1 MQYYA
6 TVDSIRPD
14 SIAEEL
20 GIVPGD
26 TICEINGRRI
36 ADFLDYQFLT
46 ASEEIVLKVQKQD
59 GSFIEFEIENED
71 MEDLGIGFSKM
82 LFEPAKSCSN
92 QCIFCFID
100 QLPPHL
106 RQSLYFKD
114 DDSRLSFLYGN
125 YVTMTNMLPKDV
137 DRLIEYRVSPVN
149 ISVHTTNMELRKEML
164 KNRHADRVMDYIRML
179 ADGGITMNMQIV
191 LCKGI
196 NDGKELTKSLRD
208 LASFAPFA
216 ASVSIVPVGLTRY
229 REGLYALEPF
239 TKEDALA
246 VVQQVEALQQQFIK
260 EIGSRFAYVSDEF
273 YLLAELPIPPAEAY
287 EDFPQIENGVGM
299 EASMEEEFIA
309 ALEEEPETG
318 NPGKTVIATG
328 VLAYP
333 FIKKL
338 VDMAKKR
345 YTNLE
350 VEVVSVENSLF
361 GGGVTVAGLL
371 GGRDLLARLQEMPM
385 DRLLITE
392 SMLKADEPVFLDDV
406 TVEEL
411 EQSLKTVLVPCR
423 NDGYDFLEKL
433 LGREGFPYHENDDII

>member
-6 TVDSIRPD
+6 KVDSVRPD

-26 TICEINGRRI
+26 IICEINGRRI

-46 ASEEIVLKVQKQD
+46 AAEEIVLKVQKQD
-59 GSFIEFEIENED
+59 GSFIEFDIENEE
-71 MEDLGIGFSKM
+71 MEDLGIGFANM

-179 ADGGITMNMQIV
+179 AEGGITMNMQIV
-191 LCKGI
+191 LCKGV
-196 NDGKELTKSLRD
+196 NDGEELTKSLLD
-208 LASFAPFA
+208 LVSFAPMA
-216 ASVSIVPVGLTRY
+216 TSVSVVPVGLTRY
-229 REGLYALEPF
+229 REGLYSLEPF

-246 VVQQVEALQQQFIK
+246 VVAQVEELQKKFVK
-260 EIGSRFAYVSDEF
+260 DIGSRFAYVSDEF

-299 EASMEEEFIA
+299 EASMEEEFLA
-309 ALEEEPETG
+309 ALEEEPEMGT
-318 NPGKTVIATG
+318 PGKTVIATG

-338 VDMAKKR
+338 VNLAKKR
-345 YTNLE
+345 YTID
-350 VEVVSVENSLF
+350 VEVVAVENSLF

-371 GGRDLLARLQEMPM
+371 GGRDLIDRLQGITM
-385 DRLLITE
+385 DRLLITS
-392 SMLKADEPVFLDDV
+392 SMLKADEPIFLDDV
-406 TVEEL
+406 TVAEL
-411 EQSLKTVLVPCR
+411 EQTLNTTLVACE
-423 NDGYDFLEKL
+423 NDGYEFLAKL
-433 LGREGFPYHENDDII
+433 LGTEVFPYYENDDII